1 MTPNLGT
8 WETINADVTDRGRR
22 GQIKLVWER
31 HGEINYRQAIFCCSD
46 FQASAVLQTIGDMSL
61 ECRRASGL
69 ALYSIISE
77 LYTDQH

>member
-46 FQASAVLQTIGDMSL
+46 FQASAVLQTICL
-61 ECRRASGL
+61 
-69 ALYSIISE
+69 
-77 LYTDQH
+77 LYTSDAADDWLVV